1 MTCPAWEARPMGQ
14 LVDGKWRTENIL
26 FNHDD
31 KGLYFKR
38 DSVFPRIASAAKPTL
53 HFPPSPAVIICIVRS
68 RARGRIAPR

>member
-1 MTCPAWEARPMGQ
+1 MGQ

-38 DSVFPRIASAAKPTL
+38 PSVFRDRI
-53 HFPPSPAVIICIVRS
+53 SPAAITSTARS
-68 RARGRIAPR
+68 RVHGRIAPR